1 MNAYSVP
8 GSVLSI
14 EDAKIDLFMF
24 GGYPQNKPVSGCI
37 L

>member
-14 EDAKIDLFMF
+14 EDAKIDLFIF
-24 GGYPQNKPVSGCI
+24 GGVSSKQAC
-37 L
+37 